1 MFALPLFPSNLKPY
15 NIAFFG
21 LVILFINR
29 KNDFTFDFKSF
40 FINSSIYLLMILS
53 LLYSENLHYAFKKLE
68 TMASLIIFPMI
79 FSLYPQTMIK
89 KLQHNRN
96 RYMIVFFG
104 SVLLFNAISFIYH
117 LGHHKSMIFIHYPTL
132 NRIAQGAF
140 NIHPI
145 YLSMHIC
152 IALLFSFF
160 IIIEVKSNY
169 KKAVLIF
176 LDFLLI
182 GFLFILIKKGPV
194 IVLGITF
201 LLFLLFQRNKRLLYV
216 GLAIMVINLVV
227 ISSIPEYREK
237 FSELTKVDNV
247 ETGGITSTNIRYNIY
262 KSSIKKIIE
271 SPLIGFGVGDHK
283 DELLESL
290 KKDSP
295 ILYEG
300 KYNSHNQYI
309 SFTLSMG
316 LIGLLTF
323 LCFLCYNL
331 TLAIRYDNQVLIL
344 LLIFY
349 GLTMSFENIL
359 EREDGVIY
367 FSFFIGY
374 FALYTR
380 YTHSLELNK
389 GTEKT
394 ERSTVT
400 STIK

>member
-1 MFALPLFPSNLKPY
+1 M
-15 NIAFFG
+15 G
-21 LVILFINR
+21 
-29 KNDFTFDFKSF
+29 
-40 FINSSIYLLMILS
+40 
-53 LLYSENLHYAFKKLE
+53 
-68 TMASLIIFPMI
+68 
-79 FSLYPQTMIK
+79 
-89 KLQHNRN
+89 
-96 RYMIVFFG
+96 
-104 SVLLFNAISFIYH
+104 VL
-117 LGHHKSMIFIHYPTL
+117 
-132 NRIAQGAF
+132 
-140 NIHPI
+140 
-145 YLSMHIC
+145 
-152 IALLFSFF
+152 
-160 IIIEVKSNY
+160 
-169 KKAVLIF
+169 
-176 LDFLLI
+176 
-182 GFLFILIKKGPV
+182 
-194 IVLGITF
+194 
-201 LLFLLFQRNKRLLYV
+201 
-216 GLAIMVINLVV
+216 
-227 ISSIPEYREK
+227 
-237 FSELTKVDNV
+237 
-247 ETGGITSTNIRYNIY
+247 
-262 KSSIKKIIE
+262 
-271 SPLIGFGVGDHK
+271 
-283 DELLESL
+283 LLESL